1 MQDIVV
7 KYLNGLPDGASR
19 FQRRMYKKYGGVTNV
34 SKTIEYDLKHGATKN
49 DIISF
54 LVTLKTEDSSLP
66 KVLITLKRL
75 VGRVIKNYLESMPCF
90 TSPLILL
97 STSAIPIPIFLAIIA
112 AVFREFSLMAPLL
125 SFAN

>member
-1 MQDIVV
+1 MKEWNVKHMQDIVV

-66 KVLITLKRL
+66 KVLI
-75 VGRVIKNYLESMPCF
+75 NFEE
-90 TSPLILL
+90 TSRQSNQKLFRINALFYFAADIAQHIGYTNTYFL
-97 STSAIPIPIFLAIIA
+97 SDNCSCI
-112 AVFREFSLMAPLL
+112 
-125 SFAN
+125 